1 MGAELG
7 QWHEW
12 AFQGQLDWYLLDDP
26 ACRAT
31 HECIRQLN
39 RLYRRNRSLWEN
51 DRDWDGFEWLVADDN
66 HNNVLVF
73 LRRDRR
79 GRELICAVNFAP
91 VPWEGYRFGVPE
103 HAGYEEIFNTDDT
116 QWGGSG
122 VGAAGPIPVE
132 PVPSHGRQQS
142 IALTIPPLGAVIL
155 RGRGKMKR
163 KKEEAGG
170 TQA

>member
-1 MGAELG
+1 M
-7 QWHEW
+7 
-12 AFQGQLDWYLLDDP
+12 
-26 ACRAT
+26 
-31 HECIRQLN
+31 
-39 RLYRRNRSLWEN
+39 
-51 DRDWDGFEWLVADDN
+51 VDDN

-73 LRRDRR
+73 LRRDRK
-79 GRELICAVNFAP
+79 GHELICAVNFAP
-91 VPWEGYRFGVPE
+91 VPWEGYRFGVPD
-103 HAGYEEIFNTDDT
+103 HAYYEAIFNTDDV

-122 VGAAGPIPVE
+122 VCAADPVPVE

-155 RGRGKMKR
+155 RGHGRRKQ